1 MANILLK
8 IHLMTECEATI
19 SLQLDIMKN
28 KIPLPDMTW
37 SVKDINSFIHHPMIH
52 SLMTYDTQYNTR
64 EIEFIEHN
72 YSTDDSS
79 L

>member
-1 MANILLK
+1 
-8 IHLMTECEATI
+8 MTECEAT
-19 SLQLDIMKN
+19 STLQMEIMKN

-37 SVKDINSFIHHPMIH
+37 SVREINDFLHHPTIH
-52 SLMTYDTQYNTR
+52 SLTSYDTQYNER

-72 YSTDDSS
+72 FSSDDSS